1 MDDNKD
7 KQDVT
12 KKAGILAKLKSI
24 KHLNLIVA
32 LAAAA
37 VCVLVYFTFF
47 AGGGDEA
54 SADSSE
60 DLESKI
66 ASVLSRIDGVGDCE
80 VVITYDGEGE
90 KENADKK
97 DGGKPDEKKQT
108 AQKKAGQDSDLA
120 LKGGKA

>member
-54 SADSSE
+54 SAD
-60 DLESKI
+60 
-66 ASVLSRIDGVGDCE
+66 
-80 VVITYDGEGE
+80 
-90 KENADKK
+90 
-97 DGGKPDEKKQT
+97 
-108 AQKKAGQDSDLA
+108 
-120 LKGGKA
+120 